1 MKRTK
6 INRTKQFQDVIRFE
20 LIKFLRSRK
29 IRASLILTAIVP
41 ILIYLITNYV
51 GGTFVSQIYNSESSV
66 VNDYQIFVNFILTLT
81 LVNVIMFGGD
91 SLTGDFENKTG
102 YTLFINPISRTS
114 FLFAKFVAA
123 SIAITSFNILFYIIA
138 SIFSYAK
145 HSAIPENAILSL
157 ILTTLFSLALLS
169 TSFALSSFFKRSNM
183 SNIAFIFLWFLVVG
197 LLEYFLVISEIKPW
211 WSLTYAAGVV
221 VYIFEIPYPKDS
233 MIDIPSI
240 LVPGQSQTILNFIPE
255 VNLSVGVF
263 LIYMIVGLLVSVLF
277 YKRKQLT

>member
-1 MKRTK
+1 
-6 INRTKQFQDVIRFE
+6 
-20 LIKFLRSRK
+20 
-29 IRASLILTAIVP
+29 
-41 ILIYLITNYV
+41 
-51 GGTFVSQIYNSESSV
+51 
-66 VNDYQIFVNFILTLT
+66 
-81 LVNVIMFGGD
+81 
-91 SLTGDFENKTG
+91 
-102 YTLFINPISRTS
+102 
-114 FLFAKFVAA
+114 
-123 SIAITSFNILFYIIA
+123 
-138 SIFSYAK
+138 
-145 HSAIPENAILSL
+145 
-157 ILTTLFSLALLS
+157 
-169 TSFALSSFFKRSNM
+169 M

-240 LVPGQSQTILNFIPE
+240 LVPGQSQTIVNFIPE